1 MQGIPQL
8 ILLLGGIIIL
18 TILLRPA
25 LQRIGIP
32 SMVGFLI
39 IGILIRFADSRW
51 TFIGNEFANIF
62 NLLSTVG
69 VIFLLFRVGLESN
82 LVALKSQ
89 IKKASVIGI
98 SNVAVSGGL
107 GYVISHFLLG
117 LDLVPSLFVSIALTA
132 TSVAVSVGVWEKA
145 KALRSPMGQL
155 LVDVAEL
162 DDITGVIFMAVLFS
176 VTPILISGQEA
187 GIALLVGK
195 EVGLLL
201 AKLSGFIVGCLL
213 FSRYVEER
221 ITKFM
226 KKFEPIPGQTIA
238 LIGGGFVIAAIA
250 GIIGFSVAI
259 GAFFAGLVFN
269 RDPQTVKLETP
280 FEIFYEFFI
289 PFFFIN
295 IGMNVVTTVSNETI
309 VAGTILLAIAILGK
323 VLGAGGPLISQTGW
337 RGALTFGF
345 SMVPRAEIAM
355 VIMQRGLMLGDGVVS
370 KDLFTSMVIVS
381 LGTTII
387 SPIVVS
393 SFLKRWPQPAQV
405 DGHELNH
412 SHTD

>member
-8 ILLLGGIIIL
+8 ILLLGVIVVL

-32 SMVGFLI
+32 PIVGFLVM
-39 IGILIRFADSRW
+39 GILIHVADSRW
-51 TFIGNEFANIF
+51 TFIGNEFTGIF
-62 NLLSTVG
+62 EFLSTVG

-89 IKKASVIGI
+89 IKKASYIGI
-98 SNVAVSGGL
+98 SNVAISGGL

-117 LDLVPSLFVSIALTA
+117 LDLVPSLFVSVALTA
-132 TSVAVSVGVWEKA
+132 TSVAVSVGVWERA

-176 VTPILISGQEA
+176 VTPILIGGQEA
-187 GIALLVGK
+187 GIALLIGR

-201 AKLSGFIVGCLL
+201 AKLGGFIAGCLL
-213 FSRYVEER
+213 FSRYIEQR

-280 FEIFYEFFI
+280 FEILYEFFI

-295 IGMNVVTTVSNETI
+295 IGMNIVTAASNETI
-309 VAGTILLAIAILGK
+309 VVGGILLAIAILGK
-323 VLGAGGPLISQTGW
+323 VLGAGGPLIRERGW

-355 VIMQRGLMLGDGVVS
+355 VIMQRGLLLGDGAVS

-393 SFLKRWPQPAQV
+393 SFLKRWPQSGQADSP
-405 DGHELNH
+405 
-412 SHTD
+412 